1 MPADAKITPM
11 PPGKVMDLYAL
22 EVRCKLLEIAAILD
36 RHDRGRHA
44 HPDPAAADDPRL
56 RRVREGLAI
65 LSEADAEPNRA
76 ERIALIYS
84 GSD

>member
-11 PPGKVMDLYAL
+11 PPGKVLDLYAL

-36 RHDRGRHA
+36 RHDRGRQA
-44 HPDPAAADDPRL
+44 HPDAAADDPRL
-56 RRVREGLAI
+56 RRFRQSLAV

-76 ERIALIYS
+76 EQIALIFS